1 MINRSQHG
9 LWRSRW
15 MAVIHDLLWIPVALL
30 FAFWLR
36 FNLEMIPVNYMVAL
50 GQLVLLA
57 LPLQG
62 AVFWYLG
69 LYRGIWRFA
78 SLPDL
83 LRILQAVLIGSA
95 LVFVADFIW
104 LRLVDVPR
112 SVLLL
117 YPMLLAVGLAAPRML
132 YRWHKDHRMVLEIDQ
147 RQRALIIGAG
157 DAGELLARDLL
168 KNQRYQPIGFL
179 DDDPAKAG
187 LEIHGVRVLG
197 STEMLG
203 KVAQKLALDV
213 VLLALPSASAKVINR
228 LLMLATEHQV
238 PCRTVPSLPEL
249 AAGTVEIGALRAVNI
264 EDLLG
269 RDEIG
274 MNPELV
280 RAAIRGRCV
289 LVTGAGGSI
298 GSELCRQIA
307 SFSPR
312 QLLLLDHGEFNLYR
326 IEQELRNPDLALV
339 PLLGDIRDSVRMEWI
354 LQHFH
359 PDILYNAAAY
369 KHVPLVEEN
378 PAEGVKTN
386 VLGTCGLAALAA
398 EAGVRRFV
406 QISTDKAVNPANVMG
421 ATKRV
426 AEIYCQNLDA
436 RTPETAFITTRF
448 GNVLGSA
455 GSVVPLFTRQIASG
469 GPVTVTHPLVTR
481 YFMTIPEAVALIL
494 HAGAMGQG
502 GEIFVLDMGESVK
515 IVDLAEKMI
524 RLSGLEP
531 GRDITIEFCGL
542 RPGEKLYEELFH
554 DDEALLPTEH
564 TKIRLAASRQVEWA
578 WIEAALKELGGACCQ
593 RDVAALHRVLHRI
606 VPEMVN

>member
-1 MINRSQHG
+1 MNNISRNA

-15 MAVIHDLLWIPVALL
+15 MAVTHDLLWIPLALGL
-30 FAFWLR
+30 AFWLR
-36 FNLEMIPVNYMVAL
+36 FNLEGIPSNHLPAL
-50 GQLVLLA
+50 GQLLLLA

-62 AVFWYLG
+62 AVFWRFG

-95 LVFVADFIW
+95 LLFVLHFIW
-104 LRLVDVPR
+104 LRLDSVPR

-117 YPMLLAVGLAAPRML
+117 YPLLLIIGLAAPRLL
-132 YRWHKDHRMVLEIDQ
+132 YRWYKDHRLVLELDQ

-157 DAGELLARDLL
+157 DAGELLVRDLL
-168 KNQRYQPIGFL
+168 KDQHYQPVGFL
-179 DDDPAKAG
+179 DDDAAKQG
-187 LEIHGVRVLG
+187 LEIHGIRVLG
-197 STEMLG
+197 SSELMG
-203 KVAQKLALDV
+203 AMVQQLAVDV
-213 VLLALPSASAKVINR
+213 VLLAFPSASSVTINR
-228 LLMLATEHQV
+228 MLKLATEYQV

-249 AAGTVEIGALRAVNI
+249 AAGSVEIGSLRPIKI

-274 MNPELV
+274 MDPALV
-280 RAAIRGRCV
+280 RATISGRCV

-307 SFSPR
+307 SFAPR

-326 IEQELRNPDLALV
+326 IDQELRSHDLEPV
-339 PLLGDIRDSVRMEWI
+339 PLLGDIRDGERMEWI
-354 LQHFH
+354 LRHYQ
-359 PDILYNAAAY
+359 PEILYNAAAY

-398 EAGVRRFV
+398 EAGVQRFV
-406 QISTDKAVNPANVMG
+406 QVSTDKAVNPANVMG
-421 ATKRV
+421 ATKRA
-426 AEIYCQNLDA
+426 AEILCQNLDA
-436 RTPETAFITTRF
+436 RSPDTAFITTRF

-455 GSVVPLFTRQIASG
+455 GSVVPLFSRQIAAG
-469 GPVTVTHPLVTR
+469 GPVTVTHPEVTR
-481 YFMTIPEAVALIL
+481 YFMTIPEAVGLIL
-494 HAGAMGQG
+494 HAGAMGKG
-502 GEIFVLDMGESVK
+502 GEIFVLDMGEPVK

-531 GRDITIEFCGL
+531 GREIAVEFCGL

-554 DDEALLPTEH
+554 DAEPLLPTEH
-564 TKIRLAASRQVEWA
+564 AKIRLAASRQVEWE
-578 WIEAALKELGGACCQ
+578 WINRELEALRTACSQ
-593 RDVAALHRVLHRI
+593 RDVIALRQVLQRV
-606 VPEMVN
+606 VPEMTG